1 MTFSSHVCVSVLLDP
16 PANLTLTSTG
26 TQGQLKASWLPPSLK
41 YMGDSMMYEVSYAMA
56 GSHIGKV

>member
-1 MTFSSHVCVSVLLDP
+1 MSVLLDP

-26 TQGQLKASWLPPSLK
+26 MQGQLKASWLPPSLK

>member
-26 TQGQLKASWLPPSLK
+26 MQGQLKASWLPPSLK
-41 YMGDSMMYEVSYAMA
+41 YMGDSMMYEVSYALA